1 MAAERDHHEMETR
14 RFLIREIV
22 GNLELLGVSNSTAGL
37 STPSR
42 WRRRLLHNGTHI
54 AQGMRRPRAGMA
66 ASERTSVALT

>member
-1 MAAERDHHEMETR
+1 MAAERDHHEMEPR

-22 GNLELLGVSNSTAGL
+22 GNLKWLGVSNRTAPL

-42 WRRRLLHNGTHI
+42 WRRRLLHNGAHT
-54 AQGMRRPRAGMA
+54 AQGMRRPRVAMA